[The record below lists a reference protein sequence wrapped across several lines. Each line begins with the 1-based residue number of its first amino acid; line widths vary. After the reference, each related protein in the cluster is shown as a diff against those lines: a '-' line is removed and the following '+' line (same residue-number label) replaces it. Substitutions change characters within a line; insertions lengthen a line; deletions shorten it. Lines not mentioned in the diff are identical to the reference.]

1 MSLDLSDRAAR
12 IPFLLDEASRGRAR
26 ARLGELHAPPGSFGR
41 LGELAAWMAAV
52 QGRCPTA
59 ALTRVRL
66 VYFAGDH
73 GIAAGNVS
81 AQPLTATPG
90 RVRDLLGAGSAAVLA
105 DLTATGVRVVD
116 VAVDAD
122 ARRLPPQVRGHRI
135 RRGSGRIDVEDAL
148 TRAEAEAAFGVGV
161 SVADDEVDQGADLL
175 VAAGVGVA
183 SSTTAA
189 TLLAVLTGKEVAAV
203 VGRGSGVD
211 DRGWIRKRA
220 AAPARCTPRATGA
233 RRRRRHDRPAR
244 GRGGADF
251 AALAGFV
258 SQSAVRRTPLVLD
271 GLVSTA
277 AAAVAHRIGEAHP
290 AVVGRRTHVCRPWA
304 RRAARHAEVE
314 APGHLRDRP
323 RRRHG
328 GAARRPPP
336 ASGCRVARWPRHRG
350 HGVTTL
356 TSRVT
361 PRASKAGRTAAVSH
375 RTAPPDREHRRRPVR
390 RPLPRQ
396 AAAQARC
403 PSAGSVRTCPTSP
416 GRRRSRRR

>member
-1 MSLDLSDRAAR
+1 MSFDLSDRAAR
-12 IPFLLDEASRGRAR
+12 IPLLDEASRGRAR

-66 VYFAGDH
+66 VCFAGDH

-81 AQPLTATPG
+81 AQPLTATPD
-90 RVRDLLGAGSAAVLA
+90 RVRDLLGSGSTAVLA

-148 TRAEAEAAFGVGV
+148 SRAEAEAAFGVGV

-175 VAAGVGVA
+175 VAAGVGAA
-183 SSTTAA
+183 SSTPAA
-189 TLLAVLTGKEVAAV
+189 TLVAVLTGKEVAAV

-211 DRGWIRKRA
+211 DRGWMRKCA
-220 AAPARCTPRATGA
+220 AVRDAA
-233 RRRRRHDRPAR
+233 RRGRRVLAGGGDMIDLLAAV
-244 GRGGADF
+244 GGADF

-277 AAAVAHRIGEAHP
+277 AAAVAHRIG
-290 AVVGRRTHVCRPWA
+290 RRTLRWSVAGHASADPGHAALLDTLKLKPLVTFEIGRDDGTGALLAVPHL
-304 RRAARHAEVE
+304 RAA
-314 APGHLRDRP
+314 
-323 RRRHG
+323 
-328 GAARRPPP
+328 AALLAGPDTVDP
-336 ASGCRVARWPRHRG
+336 ASQP
-350 HGVTTL
+350 
-356 TSRVT
+356 
-361 PRASKAGRTAAVSH
+361 
-375 RTAPPDREHRRRPVR
+375 
-390 RPLPRQ
+390 
-396 AAAQARC
+396 
-403 PSAGSVRTCPTSP
+403 
-416 GRRRSRRR
+416 